1 MAANLH
7 STQKGDNYD
16 FQANRKEGDAWY
28 QVFEDYCVAEGIVP
42 AETFGAGGPF
52 EGEENTNVTRGQM
65 AFYFSGTLT
74 DESYKDKKEVSLSDI
89 DGYIFKENIEKL
101 AKADIVGGFPDGTFR
116 PDELVTRAQAAV
128 FIKNLLDAIE

>member
-1 MAANLH
+1 
-7 STQKGDNYD
+7 
-16 FQANRKEGDAWY
+16 
-28 QVFEDYCVAEGIVP
+28 
-42 AETFGAGGPF
+42 
-52 EGEENTNVTRGQM
+52 M